1 MDIIWQSTKKLAIL
15 NSYLSPRQL
24 ASSARKRELE
34 HHENDMRIG
43 TIQEY
48 TNADNQSGETITLLV
63 APLPAIPA
71 STLPAAVNTGLVIVS
86 VTMTGISTGRSGFY
100 DTHARQHVCRAIPQ
114 ADQRC
119 AQRWGYGEQRN

>member
-86 VTMTGISTGRSGFY
+86 VTMTGIST
-100 DTHARQHVCRAIPQ
+100 RQHVCRAIPQ